1 VYLVGSCVVLLN
13 DHLETGWKEG
23 KQKYTIRTGGL
34 IFFRGGDICPS
45 LADDLTAEVAGN
57 KKKML
62 SARERERESS
72 E

>member
-1 VYLVGSCVVLLN
+1 MYLVGSCVVLLN

-23 KQKYTIRTGGL
+23 KKNEHCTDGWAF
-34 IFFRGGDICPS
+34 FFRGWDICLS

-62 SARERERESS
+62 SAKERERVK
-72 E
+72 